1 MQNKKFIISSDD
13 LFSIVTTLYVAR
25 FVIYTLI
32 DNFVVKILYQDIH
45 IDVRKIV
52 LNVFKWV
59 LHGSIVFFALK
70 IFNLLLLY
78 FSCDQ
83 QNITI

>member
-1 MQNKKFIISSDD
+1 MYVNNYNSDPTLCGNVIEDKIFLSYLMQNKKFIISSDD

-52 LNVFKWV
+52 LNVFK
-59 LHGSIVFFALK
+59 
-70 IFNLLLLY
+70 
-78 FSCDQ
+78 
-83 QNITI
+83 

>member
-52 LNVFKWV
+52 LNVFK
-59 LHGSIVFFALK
+59 
-70 IFNLLLLY
+70 
-78 FSCDQ
+78 
-83 QNITI
+83 